1 MLNRMAGS
9 AYLSWRSLLGTCNK
23 VYKSVAFQAIFWF
36 FVMYSSLLIF
46 AIPILILF
54 LYRSVL
60 SLVLKVYYKDKY
72 ILASGPQAVYATID
86 SFANVLNITYFIY
99 VDGRCDIETLRKT
112 ISTRILARDE
122 KGKQPYGLLLKSTT
136 QKFGFSC
143 LSDKSKTIDFNEHVR
158 FCPGADDPD
167 RVYAEHEYLDA
178 VSKLADNL
186 WEESKP
192 KWELLVTPQ
201 VKREGSEEIST
212 AIAVKFQHLYVD
224 GISLAQFVRNC
235 IVDQPAPKLILD
247 PVNPRFPP
255 LPLYKKILLGLQV
268 FFMGP
273 YISLR
278 LFGND
283 YDPVFSEGPLTG
295 GNKLIGRTKMNISLE
310 MMRRI
315 RKFHNCTTQAVLNS
329 AFIGSFQKM
338 AKRKDIKLPDEA
350 IGATM
355 LASFPY
361 PDEYT
366 NNNTSFAYEPLPIN
380 NNNPLGRLAEMEM
393 CMKAIRNR
401 TYALNASLIL
411 LELLGMYPTA
421 LIRQST
427 NFFKTAYYVSNVPGV
442 QGSLTIDGK
451 NVWLIFGVG
460 PLLNRIRYHSGVS
473 VYRGTFQISLYI
485 ERSKIISNREELE
498 EWIEEYEKEIQLLD
512 AGVRAKSV

>member
-1 MLNRMAGS
+1 MGAS
-9 AYLSWRSLLGTCNK
+9 AHPSWRSLLGTFNK

-46 AIPILILF
+46 SIPILILF
-54 LYRSVL
+54 IYRSIL
-60 SLVLKVYYKDKY
+60 SLVLKVYYKDEY
-72 ILASGPQAVYATID
+72 TLACGAQALLATMD
-86 SFANVLNITYFIY
+86 SFASVMDITYFIN
-99 VDGRCDIETLRKT
+99 VDGRCDIETLRKRV
-112 ISTRILARDE
+112 STRILARDE
-122 KGKQPYGLLLKSTT
+122 NRKQPYGLLLKSTS

-167 RVYAEHEYLDA
+167 RVYSEHEFLDA

-186 WEESKP
+186 WEERKP

-212 AIAVKFQHLYVD
+212 AIAVKFHHFYVD

-235 IVDQPAPKLILD
+235 ILDQPAPKLILD

-255 LPLYKKILLGLQV
+255 LSFYKKILLGLQV

-338 AKRKDIKLPDEA
+338 AKWKNIKLPDE
-350 IGATM
+350 IFPGVV
-355 LASFPY
+355 LANFPY
-361 PDEYT
+361 PDEYP
-366 NNNTSFAYEPLPIN
+366 NNYQSFAFEPVTIN
-380 NNNPLGRLAEMEM
+380 NINPLGTLAEMEKY
-393 CMKAIRNR
+393 MKAIRSR
-401 TYALNASLIL
+401 TYALNASWIL
-411 LELLGMYPTA
+411 MRLLGMYPAA
-421 LIRQST
+421 LIREST
-427 NFFKTAYYVSNVPGV
+427 KFFKMAYYVSNVPGI
-442 QGSLTIDGK
+442 QGSVTIDGK
-451 NVWLIFGVG
+451 DVGLIYGVG
-460 PLLNRIRYHSGVS
+460 PIFNRIRYHSGVS
-473 VYRGTFQISLYI
+473 VYRGTFNISLYI

-498 EWIEEYEKEIQLLD
+498 EWIQEYEREIQLLD
-512 AGVRAKSV
+512 AGVRSKAA

>member
-1 MLNRMAGS
+1 M
-9 AYLSWRSLLGTCNK
+9 
-23 VYKSVAFQAIFWF
+23 
-36 FVMYSSLLIF
+36 
-46 AIPILILF
+46 
-54 LYRSVL
+54 
-60 SLVLKVYYKDKY
+60 
-72 ILASGPQAVYATID
+72 D
-86 SFANVLNITYFIY
+86 SFANVVNITYFIY
-99 VDGRCDIETLRKT
+99 VDGRCDIETLRKRV
-112 ISTRILARDE
+112 STRILARDE
-122 KGKQPYGLLLKSTT
+122 NGKQPYGLLLKSTT
-136 QKFGFSC
+136 EKFGFTC

-167 RVYAEHEYLDA
+167 RVYSEHEFLDA

-186 WEESKP
+186 WEERKP

-212 AIAVKFQHLYVD
+212 AIAVKFHHFYVD

-295 GNKLIGRTKMNISLE
+295 GKLIGRTKMNISLK

-338 AKRKDIKLPDEA
+338 AKRKKIKLPDEIIA
-350 IGATM
+350 ATV
-355 LASFPY
+355 LANFPY

-366 NNNTSFAYEPLPIN
+366 NNYTSMAFEPVPIN
-380 NNNPLGRLAEMEM
+380 NNNPLGRLAEMENY
-393 CMKAIRNR
+393 MKAIRNR
-401 TYALNASLIL
+401 TYALKASLIL
-411 LELLGMYPTA
+411 LKLLGMYPAA
-421 LIRQST
+421 LIRQSAKC
-427 NFFKTAYYVSNVPGV
+427 FKSAYYVSNVPGI
-442 QGSLTIDGK
+442 QGSATIDGK
-451 NVWLIFGVG
+451 NVGLIYGAGSIV
-460 PLLNRIRYHSGVS
+460 NQIRYHSGVS
-473 VYRGTFQISLYI
+473 VYGGTFYISLYI

-498 EWIEEYEKEIQLLD
+498 EWIQEYEREIRLLD
-512 AGVRAKSV
+512 AGVAAKAA